1 MLNKVVIG
9 NQKMNMTATQTRK
22 FLNAFVPEVEHINCR
37 VGICVPYTSLAI
49 CKRALKDTNV
59 IFGAQNVSE
68 FERGAYTGEV
78 SSEMLADIGCK
89 LTLVGH
95 SERRK
100 LFSEHN
106 SQINNK
112 IKQNLRYNIT
122 SILCIGESKRE
133 RTQGLT
139 QNVICK
145 QLDECLSGLYENE
158 LENIIVAYEPVWAIG
173 TGQTAT
179 SKQIEEAVSF
189 IRAEIA
195 RLYTDKASK
204 NIIVLYGGSVK
215 PDNAKNFIGI
225 KNLNGFL
232 VGGVSL
238 DAKAFSELI
247 QIYSGKSNKK
257 K

>member
-1 MLNKVVIG
+1 MQNKVIIG
-9 NQKMNMTATQTRK
+9 NQKMNMTAGQTRK
-22 FLNAFVPEVEHINCR
+22 FLNVFVPAVEHINYQI
-37 VGICVPYTSLAI
+37 GICVPYTSLAV

-89 LTLVGH
+89 MTLVGH

-100 LFSEHN
+100 YFSEQN

-112 IKQNLRYNIT
+112 IKQNLRYNIV
-122 SILCIGESKRE
+122 SVLCIGESKRE
-133 RTQGLT
+133 RTAGQT
-139 QNVICK
+139 QNILCK

-158 LENIIVAYEPVWAIG
+158 LDNIIIAYEPIWAIG

-179 SKQIEEAVSF
+179 AKQIEEAVDY
-189 IRAEIA
+189 IRKEIS
-195 RLYTDKASK
+195 RLYNDKASK

-215 PDNAKNFIGI
+215 PDNVKSFMGI

-247 QIYSGKSNKK
+247 QVYAGKSNKK
-257 K
+257 

>member
-1 MLNKVVIG
+1 MLNKVIIG
-9 NQKMNMTATQTRK
+9 NQKMNLTTSQTRK
-22 FLNAFVPEVEHINCR
+22 FINAFVPMVEHLNCDIA
-37 VGICVPYTSLAI
+37 ICVPYTNLAV

-59 IFGAQNVSE
+59 TFGAQNVSE
-68 FERGAYTGEV
+68 FEKGAYTGEIN
-78 SSEMLADIGCK
+78 SEMLADIGCK

-100 LFSEHN
+100 YFSEHN
-106 SQINNK
+106 SEINSK
-112 IKQNLRYNIT
+112 IKQNLKYNIT
-122 SILCIGESKRE
+122 SVLCIGESKRE
-133 RTQGLT
+133 RTAGQT
-139 QNVICK
+139 RNVICK

-158 LENIIVAYEPVWAIG
+158 LENIVVAYEPIWAIG

-179 SKQIEEAVSF
+179 GKQIEEAVSI
-189 IRAEIA
+189 IREEIA

-204 NIIVLYGGSVK
+204 NIVVLYGGSVK
-215 PDNAKNFIGI
+215 PDNVKNFINI

-247 QIYSGKSNKK
+247 QVYVGKPVKK
-257 K
+257 